1 MISLDVA
8 IYNASVYTMNPRC
21 PQAQAVGIKGN
32 RILCVG
38 NNEEIKRLCSNST
51 KRIDAHEQVL
61 LPAFIDAHTHFR
73 LMGVRMDNYLDLT
86 SVGSKQELFLR
97 LKEFAESKEQSHWVI
112 GTGWDESKWSGDR
125 TFMTREEIDETIPCQ
140 PVALER
146 VDCHLYCVN
155 SQALEVLDL
164 DPSVRGFETEGGEP
178 TGRLFEDATVYVR
191 QASTPNQEQ
200 IISGIQ
206 NATVTAYQHGV
217 TSIHQMVVE
226 EGEFRD
232 DLKAYQKLWRND
244 QLGVRVRLYFTPN
257 YLDEIITLGLASGFG
272 DSNLQVGGL
281 KLFSDGS
288 IGAKTAWVTE
298 GYQDNPGNKGMRIW
312 NSEELEALIRKAHE
326 NDIQLA
332 IHAIGTQALSQV
344 LGCLEVVLQ
353 DDPRPYLRHRIE
365 HSEMPTKNQI
375 QRMKKLQVIASMQPN
390 FTGEWGLPGGMYVER
405 FGRKRIETMNPL
417 RWILDQGIP
426 VAFGSDCMPF
436 GPLYGIHWAI
446 NAPFENQRFSVEE
459 AIRAY
464 TLGGAFAGNIEQQL
478 GSIEPGKLADLIL
491 LDGDPFLEP
500 ARIKDMAVGMTIF
513 DGRVVW
519 QADSE
524 LGNT

>member
-1 MISLDVA
+1 MSLDVA

-38 NNEEIKRLCSNST
+38 DNEEIKRLCSNST
-51 KRIDAHEQVL
+51 KRIDAHEQVM
-61 LPAFIDAHTHFR
+61 LPGFIDAHTHFR

-86 SVGSKQELFLR
+86 SVSSKQDLLQR
-97 LKEFAESKEQSHWVI
+97 LKSFATKKESPDWVI
-112 GTGWDESKWSGDR
+112 GTGWDESKWSQDHR
-125 TFMTREEIDETIPCQ
+125 FITKEEIDEAIPHH
-140 PVALER
+140 PTALER
-146 VDCHLYCVN
+146 VDGHLYCVN
-155 SQALEVLDL
+155 SQGLEVLNL
-164 DPSVRGFETEGGEP
+164 DPSIRGFETELGEP
-178 TGRLFEDATVYVR
+178 TGRLFEDAAALLR
-191 QASTPNQEQ
+191 QVIKPDQEQ
-200 IISGIQ
+200 SISGIQ
-206 NATVTAYQHGV
+206 RATDYAYHHGV

-226 EGEFRD
+226 EGEFRE
-232 DLKAYQKLWRND
+232 DLKSCQRLRRDK
-244 QLGVRVRLYFTPN
+244 QLGMRMRLYFTLN
-257 YLDEIITLGLASGFG
+257 YLDEMIALGLASGFG

-312 NSEELEALIRKAHE
+312 NSEALEALIRKAHE

-344 LGCLEVVLQ
+344 LGCLETVLQ
-353 DDPRPYLRHRIE
+353 GDPRPHLRHRIE
-365 HSEMPTKNQI
+365 HSEMPTKDQI

-390 FTGEWGLPGGMYVER
+390 FTGEWGLPGGMYEER
-405 FGRKRIETMNPL
+405 FGRERIETMNPL
-417 RWILDQGIP
+417 RWVLDGGIP
-426 VAFGSDCMPF
+426 LAFGSDCMPF

-446 NAPFENQRFSVEE
+446 NAPLENQRLSVEE

-464 TLGGAFAGNIEQQL
+464 TLGGAFAGHAEQQV
-478 GSIEPGKLADLIL
+478 GSIESGKLADLIL

-500 ARIKDMAVGMTIF
+500 AGIKDMGVQTTIF
-513 DGRVVW
+513 DGQIVY
-519 QADSE
+519 QADDQ
-524 LGNT
+524 

>member
-1 MISLDVA
+1 MIALDVA
-8 IYNASVYTMNPRC
+8 IYNAKVYTMDPRR
-21 PQAQAVGIKGN
+21 PTAEAVGIKGN
-32 RILCVG
+32 KILLVG
-38 NNEEIKRLCSNST
+38 KSATVKEACSNST
-51 KRIDAHEQVL
+51 KRIDARGQVI
-61 LPAFIDAHTHFR
+61 LPGFIDGHTHFR

-112 GTGWDESKWSGDR
+112 GTGWDESKWFGDR

-178 TGRLFEDATVYVR
+178 TGRLFEDATIYVR
-191 QASTPNQEQ
+191 QAITPNQEQ

-206 NATVTAYQHGV
+206 RATDYAYHHGV

-226 EGEFRD
+226 GGEFRE
-232 DLKAYQKLWRND
+232 DLKSCQRLRRDN
-244 QLGVRVRLYFTPN
+244 QLGMRMRLYFTPN
-257 YLDEIITLGLASGFG
+257 YLDEMITLGLASGFG

-298 GYQDNPGNKGMRIW
+298 GYQDNPENKGMRIR

-326 NDIQLA
+326 NGVQVA

-344 LGCLEVVLQ
+344 LGCLEAVLQ
-353 DDPRPYLRHRIE
+353 NDPRPHLRDRIE
-365 HSEMPTKNQI
+365 HCEMLTPNQI
-375 QRMKKLQVIASMQPN
+375 QRMKKLQLTASMQPN
-390 FTGEWGLPGGMYVER
+390 FTGEWGLPGRMYEER

-426 VAFGSDCMPF
+426 LAFGSDCMPF
-436 GPLYGIHWAI
+436 DPLYGIHWAV
-446 NAPFENQRFSVEE
+446 NAPFEAQRLSVAE
-459 AIRAY
+459 AIHAY
-464 TLGGAFAGNIEQQL
+464 TLGGAFAGNVEHQL
-478 GSIEPGKLADLIL
+478 ASIEPGKLADLIL

-513 DGRVVW
+513 DGRVVY
-519 QADSE
+519 QE
-524 LGNT
+524 HNE